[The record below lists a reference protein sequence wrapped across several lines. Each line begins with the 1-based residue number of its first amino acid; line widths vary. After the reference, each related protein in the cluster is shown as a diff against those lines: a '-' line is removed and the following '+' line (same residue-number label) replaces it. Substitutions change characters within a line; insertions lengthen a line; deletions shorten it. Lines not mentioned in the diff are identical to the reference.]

1 MPQALVA
8 LSGGADSVAL
18 LLHLLELGLDIA
30 AAHCNFHLRG
40 EESLRDERFVRQ
52 LCEEQGVRLH
62 VAQFDTA
69 AEAAAT
75 GESIEMCARRLRY
88 EWFAKL
94 CQEEGY
100 AAVAVAHHMEDN
112 AETVLLNLV
121 RGTGLH
127 GLCGMA
133 TAAPDGVCGKVR
145 VARPLLSW
153 TKSEILAYLEEHHQ
167 TYVTDSTNADVHY
180 RRNFIRHRLIPLLQ
194 TLNPQVVRSL
204 HETALR
210 LREADAIYKLGLAAA
225 DIRKPSALPGGW
237 TVDAEALSD
246 LPYARTLLHE
256 WLSPLGF
263 TAAQAESALTMK
275 PGAIL
280 QSQTHTLTL
289 HRHALEL
296 APTPKPLPPTTV
308 PLNAAPLV
316 LPDGTTLTA
325 QLIDREALTA
335 IPSEPNTVALSADA
349 LCGPLTV
356 RSLLEADRF
365 QPFGMRGTKLVSDY
379 LTDVHTS
386 RIGKLSALAVVDH
399 SGIAWLVGHRIDA
412 RFAVTATTRRVIL
425 LTRHLPSLS
434 SPKNSLPL

>member
-1 MPQALVA
+1 MSQPLVA

-18 LLHLLELGLDIA
+18 LLHLKELGLEPA

-40 EESLRDERFVRQ
+40 EESQRDELFVRQ
-52 LCEEQGVRLH
+52 LCQKHRVHLH

-112 AETVLLNLV
+112 AETLLLNLV

-133 TAAPDGVCGKVR
+133 IATTDGVCGKVR

-153 TKSEILAYLEEHHQ
+153 TKPEILAYLKEYGQ
-167 TYVTDSTNADVHY
+167 TYVTDSTNDDIHY
-180 RRNFIRHRLIPLLQ
+180 RRNFIRHRLIPLLE
-194 TLNPQVVRSL
+194 TLNPQAVRSL

-210 LREADAIYKLGLAAA
+210 LREADAIYKVGLAAA

-237 TVDAEALSD
+237 TVDVEALSE

-256 WLSPLGF
+256 WLAPLGF
-263 TAAQAESALTMK
+263 TTAQVESALTMK
-275 PGAIL
+275 PGALL
-280 QSQTHTLTL
+280 QSRTHTLTL
-289 HRHALEL
+289 HRHTLEL
-296 APTPKPLPPTTV
+296 APTPKPLAPTVLSLDGT
-308 PLNAAPLV
+308 PLV
-316 LPDGTTLTA
+316 LPDDTTLTA
-325 QLIDREALTA
+325 LLMDRTALAAIPREANTA
-335 IPSEPNTVALSADA
+335 ALSADA
-349 LCGPLTV
+349 ICGMLSI
-356 RSLLEADRF
+356 RSVFEADRF
-365 QPFGMRGTKLVSDY
+365 KPFGMHGTKLVSDY
-379 LTDVHTS
+379 LTDAHVS
-386 RIGKLSALAVVDH
+386 RIGKLSSLAVVDE
-399 SGIAWLVGHRIDA
+399 SGIAWLVGHRVDA
-412 RFAVTATTRRVIL
+412 RFAVTDTTRRVVL
-425 LTRHLPSLS
+425 LTR
-434 SPKNSLPL
+434 